1 MSETDRWNWP
11 LLEAGQ
17 AQKEMTHNEAL
28 AAIDLLVQATV
39 VAVGVDAPP
48 TDPAA
53 GQCWIVGE
61 VPTAAWAGRA
71 GALAGWTGGG
81 WRFVAPREGQAAWSL
96 ADGCAATFTG
106 GQWRIGRVAG
116 TALVIGG
123 KAVVGAQR
131 PAIALPDG
139 GSTVDSQARAVLGQV
154 VAVMT
159 AHGLI
164 AG

>member
-1 MSETDRWNWP
+1 MSETDRWSWP
-11 LLEAGQ
+11 LLDAGQ

-28 AAIDLLVQATV
+28 AAIDLLLGATV
-39 VAVGVDAPP
+39 VAVGVDTPP

-53 GQCWIVGE
+53 GQCWIVGAA
-61 VPTAAWAGRA
+61 PMGAWAGHP

-81 WRFVAPREGQAAWSL
+81 WRFVAPREGLAAWSL
-96 ADGCAATFTG
+96 AEGCAATFTG

-123 KAVVGAQR
+123 KTVVGAQR

-139 GSTVDSQARAVLGQV
+139 GPTVDSQARAVLGQV
-154 VAVMT
+154 VAAMT